1 MFKYICILL
10 LLWLLIRTR
19 NNVSHDK
26 KQSHRTTKRETPR
39 PSQPEGTTTV
49 TRIEEPKNKVIDA
62 STAENAHFEETSEQE

>member
-10 LLWLLIRTR
+10 LLWLLI
-19 NNVSHDK
+19 
-26 KQSHRTTKRETPR
+26 RTTKRETPR

-49 TRIEEPKNKVIDA
+49 TRIEEPKKKVIDA